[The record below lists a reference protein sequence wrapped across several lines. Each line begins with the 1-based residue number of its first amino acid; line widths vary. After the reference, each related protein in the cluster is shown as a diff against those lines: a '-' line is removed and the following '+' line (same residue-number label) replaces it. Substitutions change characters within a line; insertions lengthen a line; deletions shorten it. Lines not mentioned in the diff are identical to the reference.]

1 MDEAGKTV
9 RVRTK
14 GEKGYLTIKGKT
26 TGITRAEFE
35 YEIPLEHALEL
46 LTNFCDKTLSKE
58 RYTLTFKEKIWEID
72 VFHGALEGLIVAEIE
87 LEDEAEIFEKP
98 EWILDE
104 VSYDPRYYN
113 SQLVNGLKP

>member
-1 MDEAGKTV
+1 
-9 RVRTK
+9 
-14 GEKGYLTIKGKT
+14 
-26 TGITRAEFE
+26 
-35 YEIPLEHALEL
+35 
-46 LTNFCDKTLSKE
+46 
-58 RYTLTFKEKIWEID
+58 
-72 VFHGALEGLIVAEIE
+72 